1 MKKKVLLV
9 IGIIVFV
16 VLAAGSVGGTSSK
29 DNVDVKPASTDS
41 APAKTDKAEKETG
54 EAEPKAAEPKA
65 TEPQKKEYE
74 ISGVRMEKN
83 SIATYIHGVLTN
95 NGKEKGYVQV
105 TIPCY
110 DKDGAKLGDALAN
123 VNNIEAGG
131 KWKFKAMFM
140 GIEKPAKCDVEK
152 INVTGF

>member
-41 APAKTDKAEKETG
+41 APAETDKTEEKP
-54 EAEPKAAEPKA
+54 EAEEP
-65 TEPQKKEYE
+65 EKKEYE
-74 ISGVRMEKN
+74 ISDVKMEKN
-83 SIATYIHGVLTN
+83 SVATYIHGVLTN

-110 DKDGAKLGDALAN
+110 DKDDAKLGDALAN

-140 GIEKPAKCDVEK
+140 GTEKPAKCDVEK